1 MFDAGREQIL
11 SDGQNSRQSFFLFA
25 VELLKIAFISLAII
39 IPVRYFL
46 IQPFYVKGASME
58 PSFHDNEYLIINEIG
73 YRVNEP
79 KRGDIVVFKY
89 PKDPTQY
96 FIKRIIA
103 LPGERIV
110 IKDGDVRIYNAQKP
124 DGAVLDESEYLL
136 PGVKTGGET
145 DLTLEKGE
153 YFVMGDNRDFSM
165 DSRMF
170 GSIETK
176 SIIGKA
182 MLRGW
187 PLDKLTYFETPY
199 YSF

>member
-1 MFDAGREQIL
+1 MFEKK
-11 SDGQNSRQSFFLFA
+11 SFPTTGGEGGVNPSFA
-25 VELLKIAFISLAII
+25 MFAIELLKIAFISLAII

-73 YRVNEP
+73 YRVGEP
-79 KRGDIVVFKY
+79 KRGDIAVFKY

-103 LPGERIV
+103 LPGERVV
-110 IKDGDVRIYNAQKP
+110 ISNGEIRIYNAQRP
-124 DGAVLDESEYLL
+124 NGMVLDENEYLL
-136 PGVKTGGET
+136 PGIKTAGET
-145 DLTLEKGE
+145 DMDLGSDE
-153 YFVMGDNRDFSM
+153 YFVLGDNRNASM
-165 DSRMF
+165 DSRVF
-170 GSIETK
+170 GSIASK
-176 SIIGKA
+176 NIVGKA

-187 PLDKLTYFETPY
+187 PLNEIRLFETPQ

>member
-1 MFDAGREQIL
+1 MAEL
-11 SDGQNSRQSFFLFA
+11 ENNNLTPLQSFWIFV

-58 PSFHDNEYLIINEIG
+58 PSFHDNEYLIINELG
-73 YRVNEP
+73 YRIGEP

-96 FIKRIIA
+96 FIKRVIG

-110 IKDGDVRIYNAQKP
+110 IKDGEIRVYNPARP
-124 DGAVLDESEYLL
+124 NGVVLDESEYIL
-136 PGVKTGGET
+136 PGIKTAGET
-145 DLTLEKGE
+145 DINLNADE
-153 YFVMGDNRDFSM
+153 YFVMGDNRNASM
-165 DSRMF
+165 DSRVF
-170 GSIETK
+170 GPVPAKNIV
-176 SIIGKA
+176 GKA

-187 PLDKLTYFETPY
+187 PLDKLTYFKTPF
-199 YSF
+199 YSY